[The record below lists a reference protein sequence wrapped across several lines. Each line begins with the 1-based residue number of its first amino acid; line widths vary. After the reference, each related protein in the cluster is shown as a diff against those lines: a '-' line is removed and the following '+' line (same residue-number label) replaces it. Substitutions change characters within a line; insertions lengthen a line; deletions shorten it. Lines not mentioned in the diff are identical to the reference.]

1 MVKMSETT
9 TPKKRKKLAIIA
21 SKGGLDEAYPPMI
34 LATTAAA
41 MDYDVGIFFTFYGLD
56 IINKKKYKKL
66 KVSAIGNT
74 AAPLPVP
81 SIFGM
86 LPGSTKFATTLMKRW
101 MGKANVASLPDL
113 IEIAQESN
121 VKFLGCQ
128 MTMDVMGV
136 KHDDLLDGI
145 EVCGAAGYLDYA
157 ADADISLF
165 M

>member
-1 MVKMSETT
+1 MSETT
-9 TPKKRKKLAIIA
+9 TKKKKKKLAIIA

-41 MDYDVGIFFTFYGLD
+41 MDYDVGIFFTFYGLN

-74 AAPLPVP
+74 AAPISVP
-81 SIFGM
+81 SFLGM
-86 LPGSTKFATTLMKRW
+86 LPGSTRLATGLMKSW
-101 MGKANVASLPDL
+101 MQNANVAKLPEL
-113 IEIAQESN
+113 IQIAQESD

-136 KHDDLLDGI
+136 KKDDLLDGI

-157 ADADISLF
+157 SDADITLF

>member
-1 MVKMSETT
+1 MSETT
-9 TPKKRKKLAIIA
+9 TTKKKKKLAIIA
-21 SKGGLDEAYPPMI
+21 SKGGLDEAYPSMI

-56 IINKKKYKKL
+56 IINKRKYKKL

-81 SIFGM
+81 SILGM
-86 LPGSTKFATTLMKRW
+86 LPGSSRLATSLMKRW
-101 MGKANVASLPDL
+101 MGKANVASLPEL
-113 IEIAQESN
+113 IEIAQESG
-121 VKFLGCQ
+121 VTFLGCQ

-136 KHDDLLDGI
+136 KKDDLLDGI

-157 ADADISLF
+157 SDADVSLF